1 MLKDEGQTVAVCGS
15 IGNDYYGKLYKEL
28 LEKEKILPLFEEVEN
43 MNTGVCCV
51 FCCQRDRGHLT
62 DLGAS
67 ILISKDFVE
76 NILNEHKDG
85 LKLIFTE
92 LFILKHKKDI
102 VYMLAEA
109 GVDNSKF
116 FGFNLPS
123 FYFIETFFED
133 IKILFEYVDIVFCN
147 IAEAIYYYN
156 LITENKVIKL
166 YHKIFYK

>member
-1 MLKDEGQTVAVCGS
+1 MLKEENVTVAVCGS
-15 IGNDYYGKLYKEL
+15 IGNDHYGRLYKEL
-28 LEKEKILPLFEEVEN
+28 LEKEKVAHLFEEIEN
-43 MNTGVCCV
+43 NNTGVCCV

-67 ILISKDFVE
+67 ILISKKFVE
-76 NILNEHKDG
+76 KILEEHNEG

-102 VYMLAEA
+102 VYMLAEYGMA
-109 GVDNSKF
+109 DEKI

-133 IKILFEYVDIVFCN
+133 IKLLFEYVDIVFCN
-147 IAEAIYYYN
+147 IAEAYYFYN
-156 LITENKVIKL
+156 LLTETKVKIK
-166 YHKIFYK
+166 I